1 MGKMINF
8 RHVNAEGDFP
18 ALLRHHG
25 LEFTQKGSQIRLLCP
40 FHDDTDPS
48 LSITTTDT
56 DQAKANTYHCFGC
69 GAKGSVIDFE
79 AEISK
84 VDLRAAA
91 ETVASVSGCD
101 LAPRKTKKKAA
112 PQKRGER
119 PGAAQ
124 AEKGARAPAD
134 PPAPADAAPADLPAT
149 NSPLNFAL
157 NLDFGHEAVL
167 RRLDEEAAEFF
178 GVGVANRGSMKDRI
192 CIPIHN
198 ADGELVAYAGRW
210 PDEDTPDGEDKYRFP
225 PRFNK
230 LAELYN
236 LHRLQPKTQHI
247 VLVEGFFSAMRLH
260 QLGVPVVALM
270 GTAISEQQV
279 TLLRRHGVKSVLVLL
294 DGDEPGR
301 KANEAVGLCLV
312 RHLFARVVQMPDG
325 TAPDDVDEQTLSGL
339 LPYWLIQNQ
348 F

>member
-1 MGKMINF
+1 
-8 RHVNAEGDFP
+8 
-18 ALLRHHG
+18 
-25 LEFTQKGSQIRLLCP
+25 
-40 FHDDTDPS
+40 
-48 LSITTTDT
+48 
-56 DQAKANTYHCFGC
+56 
-69 GAKGSVIDFE
+69 
-79 AEISK
+79 
-84 VDLRAAA
+84 
-91 ETVASVSGCD
+91 
-101 LAPRKTKKKAA
+101 
-112 PQKRGER
+112 
-119 PGAAQ
+119 
-124 AEKGARAPAD
+124 
-134 PPAPADAAPADLPAT
+134 
-149 NSPLNFAL
+149 
-157 NLDFGHEAVL
+157 
-167 RRLDEEAAEFF
+167 
-178 GVGVANRGSMKDRI
+178 MKDRI

-279 TLLRRHGVKSVLVLL
+279 TLLRRRGVKSVLVLL

-301 KANEAVGLCLV
+301 KASEAVGLGLV

-339 LPYWLIQNQ
+339 LPYWLLKNQ